1 MAAKFDYAEP
11 IQFAW
16 DKVKSNLGFFIGAL
30 LAGGA
35 LSTVVLVAMI
45 ATTAGSTN
53 NTISPLFF
61 VLFALLLIFTL
72 VVQIG
77 LFRASLKVTDGEKVG
92 LGDLVPSV
100 SVLFKFL
107 VSSMVYALIVS
118 VGSLLLVI
126 PGMIWAIQFQFFGFF
141 VIDGAGPIE
150 ALKKSSQMTKGA
162 KVDLFVF
169 GLLLYVLNLVGELA
183 LLVGLFITVPMTLI
197 ALARVYRNLSANT
210 DPEATAEVETGATP
224 VAS

>member
-1 MAAKFDYAEP
+1 MAAKFDYTEP

-16 DKVKSNLGFFIGAL
+16 EKVKSNLGFFIGAL

-35 LSTVVLVAMI
+35 LSTVVFVAMI
-45 ATTAGSTN
+45 ATTLGSTN
-53 NTISPLFF
+53 NTISPVFF
-61 VLFALLLIFTL
+61 ILFALFLIVTL

-77 LFRASLKVTDGEKVG
+77 LFRASLKVADGEKVG
-92 LGDLVPSV
+92 LGNLIPSI

-107 VSSMVYALIVS
+107 ASSMVYALIVL
-118 VGSLLLVI
+118 VGSILLVI
-126 PGMIWAIQFQFFGFF
+126 PGMIWAVQFQFFGFF
-141 VIDGAGPIE
+141 VLDGAGPIE

-183 LLVGLFITVPMTLI
+183 LLVGLFVTVPMTLI
-197 ALARVYRNLSANT
+197 ALARVYRNLSAST
-210 DPEATAEVETGATP
+210 GPESNAEAETGATP

>member
-1 MAAKFDYAEP
+1 MAAKFDYTEP

-35 LSTVVLVAMI
+35 LSTVIFVAMI
-45 ATTAGSTN
+45 ATTVGSK

-61 VLFALLLIFTL
+61 VLFVLFLIFTL
-72 VVQIG
+72 VAQVG

-92 LGDLVPSV
+92 LGDLIPSI
-100 SVLFKFL
+100 SVLLKFI
-107 VSSMVYALIVS
+107 VSSMAYALIVS
-118 VGSLLLVI
+118 VGSILLVV

-169 GLLLYVLNLVGELA
+169 GLLLYVLNMVGEMA
-183 LLVGLFITVPMTLI
+183 LLVGLFVTVPVTLV
-197 ALARVYRNLSANT
+197 ALARVYRSLLT
-210 DPEATAEVETGATP
+210 GEGPQATAKAEIGATP